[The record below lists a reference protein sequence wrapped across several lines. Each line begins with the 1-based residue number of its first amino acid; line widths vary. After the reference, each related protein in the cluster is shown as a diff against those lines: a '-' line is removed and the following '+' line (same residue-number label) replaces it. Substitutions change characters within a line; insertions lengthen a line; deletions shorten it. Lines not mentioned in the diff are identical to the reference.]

1 MSRLKEVMEP
11 NEKKEK
17 ELENDEMEIKKKM
30 TYTVNLSEHEMIV
43 LEAALQYFSS
53 EATDLVEN
61 YKKEAEK
68 LLENVK
74 VARGK

>member
-1 MSRLKEVMEP
+1 
-11 NEKKEK
+11 
-17 ELENDEMEIKKKM
+17 MEIKKKM

-61 YKKEAEK
+61 YKKEAGK

-74 VARGK
+74 IARGK